1 MLAIGSL
8 VIISASLFAATQ
20 DTQPQT
26 ARIRGSIESLNERT
40 IQLKSDDGQL
50 VAIALHP
57 DTRILASYKS
67 ELSDIKAGDFVG
79 SAAHKGPDGRLR
91 AEEVH
96 IFSEELRGR
105 GEGHSPMG
113 PDANNTMTNGT
124 VVKAAPQN
132 RSMTNGTVSG
142 ISGRSSRYLTIE
154 YNGGQQTIEVAP
166 DTPIVTLV
174 VADRTILKDGGRV
187 SVVAT
192 QNDHGIVATSITV
205 ETGIPKPR

>member
-50 VAIALHP
+50 VAITLHP

-96 IFSEELRGR
+96 IFSKELRGR
-105 GEGHSPMG
+105 GEGHRPIG

-124 VVKAAPQN
+124 VVKAAPPN
-132 RSMTNGTVSG
+132 RSMTNGTVSA
-142 ISGRSSRYLTIE
+142 ISGRRYLTIE
-154 YNGGQQTIEVAP
+154 YKGGEQMIEVAP

-174 VADRTILKDGGRV
+174 VADRTTLKDGARV

-192 QNDHGIVATSITV
+192 QNDDGLVATSITV